1 MRKTTYITEKIAEIF
16 NYRLNIEMKIFILLM
31 GILAASPFLSL
42 SKAYREKREIDASKA
57 DPKTDPVLPEE
68 AVQNNFGGD
77 SKLVTEELS
86 NWHFLTINAE
96 EQMPKG
102 SIKTLENLSDLK
114 IDRR

>member
-1 MRKTTYITEKIAEIF
+1 
-16 NYRLNIEMKIFILLM
+16 MKISILLI
-31 GILAASPFLSL
+31 GILAASPL
-42 SKAYREKREIDASKA
+42 SKAHREKREIDASKMDLKA
-57 DPKTDPVLPEE
+57 DPE

-77 SKLVTEELS
+77 SKLVTEELAY
-86 NWHFLTINAE
+86 WHFFTINAE